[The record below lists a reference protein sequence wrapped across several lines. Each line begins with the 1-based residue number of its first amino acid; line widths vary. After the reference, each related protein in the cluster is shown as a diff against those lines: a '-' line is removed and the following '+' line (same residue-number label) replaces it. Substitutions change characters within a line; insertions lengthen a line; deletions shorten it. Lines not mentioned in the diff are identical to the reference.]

1 MRATR
6 SIWQLAPLAVLAAVL
21 AGVSG
26 AQEQTRDATN
36 SIIEL
41 RGKVIPGTNQ
51 PVVFKAE
58 SGAVYN
64 FVSNRMSFAL
74 LTDTNLQSK
83 NLVLKGRTQP
93 ATNLFE
99 VTGNLRSI
107 QNGKLCDL
115 FYFCEI
121 CTIYGIEPG
130 PCFCCREPVILVERP
145 VK

>member
-1 MRATR
+1 MRASR
-6 SIWQLAPLAVLAAVL
+6 AIWLLALLAVLAAL
-21 AGVSG
+21 WAWASG

-41 RGKVIPGTNQ
+41 RGKVVPGTNQ
-51 PVVFKAE
+51 PVVFKAD

-64 FVSNRMSFAL
+64 FVSNRMSLAL

-83 NLVLKGRTQP
+83 HLVLKGRTQSS
-93 ATNLFE
+93 TNLFE

-107 QNGKLCDL
+107 RDGKLCDL